1 MKTLARLIEREGRDL
16 PNGPEADAR
25 FEEAEKLERETLG
38 IARRILG
45 SEDLTTLGLM
55 NNLGSTLDYEGRYTE
70 AEKLQRDLFEIQR
83 RVLGPQH
90 PDTLLTMDNL
100 NNTLAE
106 QGRYAEAERLCRETL
121 DIRRRVLGPEH
132 RDTATSKYELAGLLA
147 RQGRP
152 KEALAELR
160 DAVDHGLPAGTAL
173 DIDQE
178 DDSNHC
184 TATPAIV
191 PCWHTPGSALRRRMQ
206 GRWLGSR
213 RNSGTDEFRFC
224 PLFINGG
231 C

>member
-1 MKTLARLIEREGRDL
+1 
-16 PNGPEADAR
+16 
-25 FEEAEKLERETLG
+25 
-38 IARRILG
+38 
-45 SEDLTTLGLM
+45 M
-55 NNLGSTLDYEGRYTE
+55 NNIAFTLEKEGRYAE
-70 AEKLQRDLFEIQR
+70 AESVYRDALQVQR

-152 KEALAELR
+152 NEALAELR
-160 DAVDHGLPAGTAL
+160 DAVDHGLPAGTDL

-178 DDSNHC
+178 DDFKSLHGDPRYRALLAHARQRA
-184 TATPAIV
+184 ATQNA
-191 PCWHTPGSALRRRMQ
+191 R
-206 GRWLGSR
+206 
-213 RNSGTDEFRFC
+213 
-224 PLFINGG
+224 
-231 C
+231 